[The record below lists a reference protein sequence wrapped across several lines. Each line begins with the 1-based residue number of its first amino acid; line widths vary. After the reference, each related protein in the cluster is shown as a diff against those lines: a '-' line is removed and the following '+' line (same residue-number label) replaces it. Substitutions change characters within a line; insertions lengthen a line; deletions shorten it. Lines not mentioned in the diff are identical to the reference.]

1 VAVATSYN
9 VTSVQGAR
17 ENLEN
22 LLRVVEPQTTP
33 LYATLKQ
40 GAAPKAVLNEWL
52 TDTLSDPEIG
62 GVEDAL
68 DLTFGAA
75 STDFTDQINARVRFG
90 NRVQT
95 IRRAYAVSRQAQLI
109 DVAPGEN
116 LLAASKAKSLIELKR
131 DIETAIGGGNDQV
144 AGASGT
150 AATLAGLGTWTEPLS
165 STSGN
170 TFNSAAKVT
179 MSSVTNSRYD
189 FTSAGTLTEANL
201 RSVIQAVYEAS
212 GSKTDYRL
220 FSGPAVVNAV
230 TDFSRAAVSNAAY
243 NFEQDVGGGKLRL
256 SVVEFVSD
264 YGLIK
269 VIPDL
274 FLGRVNGSASSPDT
288 AEGTLNSNRAYLI
301 PGDDTVQLK
310 FLESITS
317 ENLPDLAGGPR
328 AFVEAMLTLCVANP
342 RALGS
347 IV

>member
-1 VAVATSYN
+1 MAVATSYN

-17 ENLEN
+17 ENLES

-33 LYATLKQ
+33 LFATLKQ

-68 DLTFGAA
+68 DMAYNA
-75 STDFTDQINARVRFG
+75 DFTDQINSRVRLG

-95 IRRAYAVSRQAQLI
+95 IRRSYAVSRQAQLI

-150 AATLAGLGTWTEPLS
+150 AATLAGLGTWTDP
-165 STSGN
+165 TATGN
-170 TFNSAAKVT
+170 TFDTTAKEG
-179 MSSVTNSRYD
+179 MRSVSNSRYD
-189 FTSAGTLTEANL
+189 FTTATTLTEANL

-274 FLGRVNGSASSPDT
+274 FLGRVNGSATSPDT
-288 AEGTLNSNRAYLI
+288 TEATLNSNRAYLI

-328 AFVEAMLTLCVANP
+328 AFVEAMATLCVANP

>member
-1 VAVATSYN
+1 MAVATSYN

-33 LYATLKQ
+33 LFATLKQ

-68 DLTFGAA
+68 DMTYN
-75 STDFTDQINARVRFG
+75 TDFTDQINSRVRLG

-95 IRRAYAVSRQAQLI
+95 IRRSYAVSRQAQLI

-150 AATLAGLGTWTEPLS
+150 AATLAGLGTWTDP
-165 STSGN
+165 TATGN
-170 TFNSAAKVT
+170 TFDTTAKEG
-179 MSSVTNSRYD
+179 MRSVTNSRYD

-201 RSVIQAVYEAS
+201 RTVIQAVYEAS

-328 AFVEAMLTLCVANP
+328 AFVEAMATLCVANP

>member
-1 VAVATSYN
+1 MAVATSYN

-68 DLTFGAA
+68 DMTYN
-75 STDFTDQINARVRFG
+75 SDFTDQINARVRLG

-95 IRRAYAVSRQAQLI
+95 IRRSYAVSRQAQLI

-150 AATLAGLGTWTEPLS
+150 AATLAGLGTWTDP
-165 STSGN
+165 TATGN
-170 TFNSAAKVT
+170 TFDTTAKEG
-179 MSSVTNSRYD
+179 MRSVTNSRYD

-201 RSVIQAVYEAS
+201 RAVIQAVYEAS

-243 NFEQDVGGGKLRL
+243 NFEQDGGGGKLRL

-274 FLGRVNGSASSPDT
+274 FLGRVNGSATSPDT
-288 AEGTLNSNRAYLI
+288 TEATLNSNRAYLI

-328 AFVEAMLTLCVANP
+328 AFVEAMATLCVANP

>member
-1 VAVATSYN
+1 MAVATSYN

-22 LLRVVEPQTTP
+22 LLRMVEPQTTP

-68 DLTFGAA
+68 DMTYD
-75 STDFTDQINARVRFG
+75 TDFTDQINSRVRLG

-95 IRRAYAVSRQAQLI
+95 IRRSYAVSRQAQLI

-144 AGASGT
+144 TGASGT
-150 AATLAGLGTWTEPLS
+150 AATLAGLGTWTDS
-165 STSGN
+165 SATGN
-170 TFNSAAKVT
+170 TFYTSAKEG
-179 MSSVTNSRYD
+179 MRSVTNSRYD
-189 FTSAGTLTEANL
+189 FTTATTLTEANL
-201 RSVIQAVYEAS
+201 RTVIQAVYEAS

-288 AEGTLNSNRAYLI
+288 AEGTLNSNRAYLV